1 MPQETPA
8 PSTQISQINPASLRE
23 FLQDHAPGFADV
35 IQKPSQNP
43 YDDLK
48 AAILQ
53 HTQPSAAERVEKL
66 LQQEC
71 TGDLKPTALLNR
83 MKLLAPGE
91 SFNMDF
97 WKILYFKKLPSNI
110 QPILANALKTE
121 PIESLPDMAD
131 NILETVGPP
140 RIEEI
145 PHTPYFTPT
154 KSEQPAAW
162 EERMLKLEAKIEA
175 LTLQKSQQRSRS
187 FNRRRRSHS
196 RHAPRSR
203 RHENKSSNICWYHRT
218 YGASARHCL
227 PPSQFQ
233 AHSDR
238 NSGTSY
244 LIDSGAEISVL
255 PSTRNSS
262 DHPLILAAAKG
273 SPIKTYGQ
281 KSVTLDLGLRR
292 TFRWIFTIADVSNPI
307 IGADFLCHFG
317 LLLDLRRKKLT
328 NPAYRDKPVNHS
340 VTHSITTNGN
350 PVKARVRR
358 LSPTRYNCAKDE
370 FEHMLDL
377 GIIRGSSSTW
387 SSALHLV
394 PKKSGDWRPCGDYRA
409 LNSITV
415 PDNYPLPN
423 IQDFSSNLRNKKAF
437 SKIDLVRAYNQIPMA
452 EADVPKT
459 AIATPFDPE
468 ANLTLSTDAS
478 QVAVGAI
485 LEQRTGDIVRPLAF
499 FSAKLTSTQTRYST
513 FGRELLAIYKAVK
526 HFRYL
531 LEGRQFT
538 IFTDHKPLTYVSR
551 ASSDHYSPR
560 EIRHL
565 DYVLQFTND
574 IRHVKGSDNIVADC
588 LSRTDVEAVTKAVDF
603 HSLSEAQKTDS
614 ELQKF
619 RNHPTSLQLRDIPLH
634 TIPVS

>member
-1 MPQETPA
+1 SFGKRASPAVVAETV
-8 PSTQISQINPASLRE
+8 SGHSRNRL
-23 FLQDHAPGFADV
+23 FLQ
-35 IQKPSQNP
+35 
-43 YDDLK
+43 
-48 AAILQ
+48 
-53 HTQPSAAERVEKL
+53 
-66 LQQEC
+66 
-71 TGDLKPTALLNR
+71 
-83 MKLLAPGE
+83 
-91 SFNMDF
+91 
-97 WKILYFKKLPSNI
+97 
-110 QPILANALKTE
+110 
-121 PIESLPDMAD
+121 
-131 NILETVGPP
+131 
-140 RIEEI
+140 
-145 PHTPYFTPT
+145 
-154 KSEQPAAW
+154 
-162 EERMLKLEAKIEA
+162 
-175 LTLQKSQQRSRS
+175 
-187 FNRRRRSHS
+187 
-196 RHAPRSR
+196 
-203 RHENKSSNICWYHRT
+203 
-218 YGASARHCL
+218 
-227 PPSQFQ
+227 
-233 AHSDR
+233 DR

-317 LLLDLRRKKLT
+317 LLLDLRRKKLLDPLTSLHSKCTEYPCPTYSPIICIQSSESPFYSIFKKFPDLT

-459 AIATPFDPE
+459 AIATPFGLFEFLRMPFGLRKAAQTFQRFIDEVLHGRGFVFAYIDDILVASENEEEHINLSKSEIWQTTLSFLGHTLSAKGFRPTDEKVKEIQQFPQPKSLNQLRRFLGMINFYRHFLPNSAAVIFPLRELLKNSTKANFLFPPEAVTAFEKVKTLLIESTTLAYQDPE